1 MLHILSVLSRVVS
14 NTFWLF
20 RVGLLNHVLLFLL
33 LENNSQVSK
42 PVYKVSSIQF
52 FFVKNNAQIEA

>member
-20 RVGLLNHVLLFLL
+20 WVELLNHVLLFLL
-33 LENNSQVSK
+33 LENNSQASE
-42 PVYKVSSIQF
+42 PVHKVSSIQF
-52 FFVKNNAQIEA
+52 FFIKNNAQIEA